1 MDKNAVDFDSGR
13 NHFTSA
19 RVEESFKFKDLE
31 KVIHEMTE
39 SMNEKLDDLKGALE
53 KIDDDMKQIRNKSD
67 SQHNDFMDAL
77 LLDDDQKS
85 DRNHAENFKGIPRVT
100 LPKKK
105 RDRFTMKD
113 KSKTVFLRQD
123 SCLSRTSLKSQIP
136 IKKITSYPIETI
148 NQVDAETDSESVS
161 E

>member
-123 SCLSRTSLKSQIP
+123 SSLSRTSLKSQIP

>member
-1 MDKNAVDFDSGR
+1 
-13 NHFTSA
+13 
-19 RVEESFKFKDLE
+19 
-31 KVIHEMTE
+31 
-39 SMNEKLDDLKGALE
+39 
-53 KIDDDMKQIRNKSD
+53 
-67 SQHNDFMDAL
+67 MDAL

-105 RDRFTMKD
+105 RDRLTMKD